1 MFGLFKRVF
10 GRKKQK
16 EAEKQPKVKLTRAER
31 KQLNAILAKVR
42 KNNNGPE
49 TAQETIPYLR
59 MYQDGI
65 CQLDENH
72 FSKTVQY
79 FDVNYELSHHDEKLA
94 VLEEWGDFLNFFD
107 PSVLFQFN
115 YVNLQDDAVDMTRDF
130 EPLRRKSAD
139 DVIAR
144 ELKTFLENVYA
155 QGSNDQA
162 RLKFCTFTVT
172 ADNLRA
178 ARIRLTQVEGGVN
191 EHLKRLG
198 CQHEVMDGK
207 DRLRLLHTIF
217 HLDKREKINFEWKWL
232 PITGLSTKDFI
243 APSSFEFRESRFFK
257 MGEKYASVSAIQILA
272 SRLDDTML
280 SELLNLD
287 NSMVVTLHIK
297 AYDQAEAIKIVK
309 QKLSDLDRIK
319 IDEQMKAARSGY
331 DIDILPAD
339 LNLYGKAA
347 REILDMLQSKDQRMF
362 LLTFLIMNTAETKTR
377 LKMVLEELKALTQ
390 PKECPIIPLD
400 YQQEDGMVSS
410 LPLGINRI
418 EIQRIM
424 TTSAL
429 AVLIPFKTMEW
440 ADTSPEALYC
450 GINSLSH
457 NMILVDRKGMSNG
470 NAIILGKPG
479 GGKSMVAKTEI
490 ELVFYFT
497 SDDIMIC
504 DPESEYS
511 PMVWAMKGQVIRIAP
526 NSTDYINPLDI
537 NLDSYAPGESPLQ
550 MKAEF
555 ILSLCEMMVGQKEG
569 LQSFQKSV
577 IDAALQI
584 IYQPFFNDPKKENLP
599 ILGDLYE
606 TLRDMNTERADKV
619 ADALEIYVT
628 GSLNLFNHPTNV
640 DVNNRVVCYDI
651 RDLGTQLKPAGMFIV
666 QEQVWSR
673 VAANREKGIYTR
685 YYMDEFHV
693 LLQTPQTAAYSVQI
707 WKRFRKYG
715 GLPTGITQNINDL
728 TRNQGTDNIL
738 NNTSYI
744 YMLNQSAGDRKDLA
758 QHLNLSPH
766 QLKRVT
772 DAAPGVGLLYCE
784 NAIIPIESHIPEDT
798 ELYKLMT
805 TKPQEVYQR
814 KIEEEK
820 HHEKE

>member
-1 MFGLFKRVF
+1 M
-10 GRKKQK
+10 
-16 EAEKQPKVKLTRAER
+16 
-31 KQLNAILAKVR
+31 NAVLAKVKKR
-42 KNNNGPE
+42 NNGPA
-49 TAQETIPYLR
+49 TAQDTIPYLR

-65 CQLDENH
+65 CQLDEKH

-79 FDVNYELSHHDEKLA
+79 FDINYELSHHDEKLA

-115 YVNLQDDAVDMTRDF
+115 YVNLQEDAV
-130 EPLRRKSAD
+130 ELSRRFDTVNQSGPDDPIAD
-139 DVIAR
+139 

-178 ARIRLTQVEGGVN
+178 ARMRLNQVEGGVK
-191 EHLKRLG
+191 EHMNRLG
-198 CQHEVMDGK
+198 CKCEVMDGK
-207 DRLRLLHTIF
+207 DRMRLLHTIF
-217 HLDKREKINFEWKWL
+217 HLDKREQFNFEWKWL
-232 PITGLSTKDFI
+232 PLTGLSTKDFI
-243 APSSFEFRESRFFK
+243 APSSFEFRESRYFK
-257 MGEKYASVSAIQILA
+257 MGEKHASVSAIQILA

-280 SELLNLD
+280 AELLNLD
-287 NSMVVTLHIK
+287 NSMVVTLHVK
-297 AYDQAEAIKIVK
+297 AYDQAEAIKVVK

-362 LLTFLIMNTAETKTR
+362 LLTFLIMNTADSKSR
-377 LKMVLEELKALTQ
+377 LKAVLDELKSMTQ

-410 LPLGINRI
+410 LPLGVNKI

-429 AVLIPFKTMEW
+429 AVLIPFRTMEW
-440 ADTSPEALYC
+440 ADQSPEALYC
-450 GINSLSH
+450 GVNSLTH

-490 ELVFYFT
+490 EQVKYFT
-497 SDDIMIC
+497 HDDIMIC

-511 PMVWAMKGQVIRIAP
+511 PMVWAMEGQVIRIAP

-537 NLDSYAPGESPLQ
+537 NLESYAPGESPLQ
-550 MKAEF
+550 LKAEF
-555 ILSLCEMMVGQKEG
+555 VLSLCELMLGDKEG
-569 LQSFQKSV
+569 LQTIQKSV

-584 IYQPFFNDPKKENLP
+584 IYRPFFADPRKENLP

-606 TLRDMNTERADKV
+606 ALREMNTERADNV
-619 ADALEIYVT
+619 ADALEIYVK
-628 GSLNLFNHPTNV
+628 GSLNLFNHQTNV

-673 VAANREKGIYTR
+673 VAANREKGKYTR

-715 GLPTGITQNINDL
+715 GLPMGITQNINDL

-758 QHLNLSPH
+758 AHLNLSPH
-766 QLKRVT
+766 QLKKVT
-772 DAAPGVGLLYCE
+772 DSAPGVGLLYCE
-784 NAIIPIESHIPEDT
+784 NAIIPIESHIPENT

-805 TKPQEVYQR
+805 TKPQEVYLR
-814 KIEEEK
+814 NLTEGKNHEE
-820 HHEKE
+820 

>member
-1 MFGLFKRVF
+1 MFGLFKRLF
-10 GRKKQK
+10 GKRKEKP
-16 EAEKQPKVKLTRAER
+16 EEKQPRVKLTREER
-31 KQLNAILAKVR
+31 KQLNAVLVRVR
-42 KNNNGPE
+42 KKNNGPA

-65 CQLDENH
+65 CQLDEIH
-72 FSKTVQY
+72 YSKTVQY
-79 FDVNYELSHHDEKLA
+79 FDINYELSHHDEKLA

-107 PSVLFQFN
+107 PAVHFQFSF
-115 YVNLQDDAVDMTRDF
+115 VNLQDDAVELSRDF
-130 EPLRRKSAD
+130 TPLNREGGNEQ
-139 DVIAR
+139 IAG
-144 ELKTFLENVYA
+144 ELKAFLESVYA

-172 ADNLRA
+172 ADTLRA
-178 ARIRLTQVEGGVN
+178 ARMRLNQVEGGVK
-191 EHLKRLG
+191 EHLNRLG
-198 CQHEVMDGK
+198 CRHEIMNGK
-207 DRLRLLHTIF
+207 DRLRLLYTLF
-217 HLDKREKINFEWKWL
+217 HLDKREQFHFDWKWL
-232 PITGLSTKDFI
+232 PVTGLSTKDFI
-243 APSSFEFRESRFFK
+243 APGSFEFRESRFFK
-257 MGEKYASVSAIQILA
+257 MGEKHASVSAVQILA
-272 SRLDDTML
+272 SRLDDTVL

-287 NSMVVTLHIK
+287 NSMVVTLHIT
-297 AYDQAEAIKIVK
+297 AFDQAEAIKVVK
-309 QKLSDLDRIK
+309 QKLSDLDRVK

-362 LLTFLIMNTAETKTR
+362 LLTFLIMNTADTRAR
-377 LKMVLEELKALTQ
+377 LKTALEELKALTQ

-400 YQQEDGMVSS
+400 WQQEDGLISS

-418 EIQRIM
+418 EIQRVM

-429 AVLIPFKTMEW
+429 AVLIPFRTMEW
-440 ADTSPEALYC
+440 ADRSPEALYY
-450 GINSLSH
+450 GINSLTH
-457 NMILVDRKGMSNG
+457 NMILVDRKGLSNT

-479 GGKSMVAKTEI
+479 GGKSMVAKTE
-490 ELVFYFT
+490 VKQVYYYT
-497 SDDIMIC
+497 NDDIMIC

-550 MKAEF
+550 LKAEF
-555 ILSLCEMMVGQKEG
+555 VLSLCELMLGDKEG
-569 LQSFQKSV
+569 LQTIQKSV

-584 IYQPFFNDPKKENLP
+584 VYRPFFHDPRKENLP

-606 TLRDMNTERADKV
+606 ALRDMNTERADAV

-673 VAANREKGIYTR
+673 VAANREKGKYTR
-685 YYMDEFHV
+685 YYMDEMHV

-715 GLPTGITQNINDL
+715 GIPTGITQNINDL

-738 NNTSYI
+738 NNTSFI

-784 NAIIPIESHIPEDT
+784 NAIIPIESRIPADT

-805 TKPQEVYQR
+805 TKPQEVYLR
-814 KIEEEK
+814 NMKEEK
-820 HHEKE
+820 NHEKG